1 MNTGIIYSS
10 FIAGLFGMTKETG
23 KNLNLNQNDG
33 HRIIELLTRAE
44 VLLRDELREQC
55 NNSRSLDLQFL
66 LEAQLNVS
74 RALEALYDR
83 VSNHCTF

>member
-1 MNTGIIYSS
+1 MIE
-10 FIAGLFGMTKETG
+10 ETG
-23 KNLNLNQNDG
+23 KTLNLNQKDG
-33 HRIIELLTRAE
+33 QQIIELLTQAE
-44 VLLRDELREQC
+44 GLLRDELRQHC

-83 VSNHCTF
+83 ASNDYTF